1 MATITASL
9 KDYSNEPTRTNF
21 RIADAS
27 DDAGEATVIAGLIA
41 GLKTAIE
48 GVTNG
53 SYVSAKYSLD
63 TIKYGNG
70 AAASE
75 DAQRERKVIIFY
87 EDDTTFD
94 LHSLEIGTVDITEVA
109 LYANSD
115 EIDITDTAFAALV
128 TWMETNM
135 LSKAGNSITVLRAE
149 LVGRNL

>member
-1 MATITASL
+1 MALITATL
-9 KDYSNEPTRTNF
+9 NDYSNEKTRTNF
-21 RIADAS
+21 RVADVT
-27 DDAGEATVIAGLIA
+27 DDAGEATVVAALEA

-48 GVTNG
+48 GITNG
-53 SYVSAKYSLD
+53 VFVSNKYSLD
-63 TIKYGNG
+63 TVKYSNG
-70 AAASE
+70 SAASE
-75 DAQRERKVIIFY
+75 DAQRERKIIVFY

-94 LHSLEIGTVDITEVA
+94 VYSLEIGTADVTEIV
-109 LYANSD
+109 LFANSD